1 MGDYTDSKNYT
12 RNTKPDRRE
21 SKSGNDVKDLI
32 HQGMDDYAV
41 IAKLRKD
48 HPNDDDFV
56 QKMFEAYKDRM
67 DFIRRK
73 AGKFKTLIFSKY
85 ANLPLP
91 QVLEKAKK
99 FKRKYEFSDDEFQ
112 SFTNMV
118 LSDKTFAN
126 NTLNVP
132 TGAMSRTLGYNLDA
146 IVGDRLRLKNNE
158 IDILQEILRIHAE
171 TRALHSQVVVQSL
184 TYTDCPPE
192 ALTGKYDR
200 QKHNPYSYIHPVL
213 AALFL
218 PRIRYLDEHML
229 IANLA
234 NIVKCRYENKPI
246 QTQPEFEL
254 YWDLITDPNEVAC
267 VSNREAPMT
276 DLRNRIILQTKL
288 WESVMFLRQGRYFN
302 ERLTDFMVALD
313 NCNNNIFDAPDL
325 AYVKDEGTILRR
337 LLGAFSLRPTIV
349 SVRPFYGISAGN
361 YSLNSMAMVQV
372 TTIPIVTLRLPL
384 NIQNRNL
391 TVHLNE
397 SLEQLQWYVEN
408 KMIVPKA
415 QSIVYS
421 RDVIFFYANRRYQ
434 SINFGT
440 LNAPFNFTALPAT
453 VTGFETLNTTHIN
466 YEPRINIGDDWFE
479 LRSVV
484 LVERSAVNRDLIIG
498 STAAVVVPLKVEL
511 QRYENTYLLYDP
523 QGAGEQF
530 EMNDGSLY
538 RNEPVTFIP
547 GMSPYASGTGVEP
560 FDART
565 RCRGTIYVYVKEQN
579 QTTKLRPY

>member
-1 MGDYTDSKNYT
+1 MASEYTDSKNYT

-21 SKSGNDVKDLI
+21 SKSGSDVKDLI
-32 HQGMDDYAV
+32 HQGMDDREV
-41 IAKLRKD
+41 ISKLRKD
-48 HPNDDDFV
+48 HPNDDEFV
-56 QKMFEAYKDRM
+56 QKMFDAYKERM

-99 FKRKYEFSDDEFQ
+99 FKRKYEFSDDEFH

-118 LSDKTFAN
+118 LSDKSFAN

-158 IDILQEILRIHAE
+158 MDILQEILRIHAE
-171 TRALHSQVVVQSL
+171 TKALHSQVVVQSL
-184 TYTDCPPE
+184 TYVDCPPE
-192 ALTGKYDR
+192 ALTGVYNTQR
-200 QKHNPYSYIHPVL
+200 HNPYSYIHPVL

-267 VSNREAPMT
+267 VANRDAPMT

-288 WESVMFLRQGRYFN
+288 WESVMHLRQGRYYN
-302 ERLTDFMVALD
+302 ERLSDFMVALD

-325 AYVKDEGTILRR
+325 AYVKDEGTVLRR

-361 YSLNSMAMVQV
+361 YNLNAMAMVQV
-372 TTIPIVTLRLPL
+372 TTIPIITLRLPL
-384 NIQNRNL
+384 NIQNKNL

-408 KMIVPKA
+408 KMIVPKS

-453 VTGFETLNTTHIN
+453 VTGFETLNTTNIN
-466 YEPRINIGDDWFE
+466 YEPRINIGDDHFK

-484 LVERSAVNRDLIIG
+484 LVERSRVNKDLIIG
-498 STAAVVVPLKVEL
+498 STAAIVIPLDISL
-511 QRYENTYLLYDP
+511 QRFENTYLLYDP

-530 EMNDGSLY
+530 EITDGSLY
-538 RNEPVTFIP
+538 RNKPITYIP
-547 GMSPYASGTGVEP
+547 GMSPYASSGGIEP
-560 FDART
+560 FDQRT
-565 RCRGTIYVYVKEQN
+565 RCRGSIYIC
-579 QTTKLRPY
+579 